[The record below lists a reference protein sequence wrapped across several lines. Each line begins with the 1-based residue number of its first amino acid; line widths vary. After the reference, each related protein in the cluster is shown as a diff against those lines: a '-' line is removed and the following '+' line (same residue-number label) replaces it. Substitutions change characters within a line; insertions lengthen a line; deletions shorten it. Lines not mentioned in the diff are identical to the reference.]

1 MQKYLPLPELGNSLR
16 DINRLDIGNIIYDWK
31 SLGDNIMKN
40 SEELPMGLAFQ
51 LAMNEKAMENFTN
64 MTDEEK
70 QQILNAARSTTSK
83 NEMRNIVDELGRM
96 S

>member
-1 MQKYLPLPELGNSLR
+1 
-16 DINRLDIGNIIYDWK
+16 
-31 SLGDNIMKN
+31 MKN